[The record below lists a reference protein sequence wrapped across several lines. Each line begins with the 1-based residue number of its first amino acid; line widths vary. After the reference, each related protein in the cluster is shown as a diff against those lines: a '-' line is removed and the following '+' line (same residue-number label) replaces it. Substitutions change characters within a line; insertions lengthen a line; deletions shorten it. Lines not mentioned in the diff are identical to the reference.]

1 MARKTNLMPL
11 KEFNELSVTPLI
23 DLTFLLLITFLITYP
38 LLEQGVHVNLPQA
51 KADQLE
57 PGKTRTIS
65 IDIEGGLY
73 LDDQPVSEERLGGEM
88 RMLVSSDPE
97 ITVFVRADR
106 DLKYSRVVDVI
117 KIIKDSGISRMALIT
132 QAE

>member
-11 KEFNELSVTPLI
+11 KEFNELSITPLI
-23 DLTFLLLITFLITYP
+23 DLTFLLLITFIITYP

-51 KADQLE
+51 QADQLE
-57 PGKTRTIS
+57 PGKTRTIT
-65 IDIEGGLY
+65 IDIKGSLY
-73 LDDQPVSEERLGGEM
+73 LDEQPVSAERLGGEM
-88 RMLVSSDPE
+88 RMLGSADPD

-106 DLKYSRVVDVI
+106 DLKYAKVVDVM
-117 KIIKDSGISRMALIT
+117 KILKDSGITRMALIT